1 MGDARDGVPARYR
14 APAVGLSTEILL
26 SSVVTA
32 ALSIAVMEAVRAVG
46 ARRRRRM
53 SQWLEDA
60 PSEREID
67 SVLRRIERR
76 PRPSGQPGPG
86 ALTAA
91 VMTVV
96 LGTAV
101 ATVAISR
108 AEGGLDGFGVAHVAY
123 LTLTVGVPIVGAWV
137 LARTWVAR
145 IRVGERSP
153 GWTGALGAVAMLP
166 AALGYW
172 ASFVA
177 PFDLREDTV
186 SVVVDDPL
194 SGEAPDADEPLT
206 IAVVADI
213 QTDDVGSYER
223 DAVER
228 VTAAAP
234 DLIVVVGDVFQSSR
248 TEWERALPEITDL
261 LATLDAPGGVYVVPG
276 NVDEVDLL
284 ARATEDAGHTFLE
297 NDIVR
302 TSAGG
307 RTVIIGGLEFFYARP
322 EPGRTIA
329 ELEAL
334 PSASDDL
341 RLLLA
346 HSPDAVTEL
355 ADDSSVDLVISG
367 HTHGGQVAIPLFGPP
382 VTATE
387 RVDRDVAAG
396 GLSEV
401 DGNAI
406 YVSTGIGVE
415 RGQAPQVRFLVP
427 PSYGLLTVG

>member
-1 MGDARDGVPARYR
+1 M
-14 APAVGLSTEILL
+14 GLSALILL
-26 SSVVTA
+26 SCVLTA
-32 ALSIAVMEAVRAVG
+32 ALAIAVLEAVRAVG
-46 ARRRRRM
+46 ARRSRRM
-53 SQWLEDA
+53 AQWLEDA

-76 PRPSGQPGPG
+76 PRPPGQPGPG
-86 ALTAA
+86 ALAA
-91 VMTVV
+91 AALTGAVA
-96 LGTAV
+96 TAV

-108 AEGGLDGFGVAHVAY
+108 AEGPLDGFGVAHVAY

-145 IRVGERSP
+145 IRVGDRTP

-166 AALGYW
+166 AVLGYR

-177 PFDLREDTV
+177 PFDLREDAV
-186 SVVVDDPL
+186 SVVVDAPPG
-194 SGEAPDADEPLT
+194 GEAFDEPLT

-213 QTDDVGSYER
+213 QTDGIGTYER
-223 DAVER
+223 AAVER

-234 DLIVVVGDVFQSSR
+234 DLIVVVGDVFQASR
-248 TEWERALPEITDL
+248 PEWEQALPDITDL

-284 ARATEDAGHTFLE
+284 ERATADAGHTFLE
-297 NDIVR
+297 NEIVR
-302 TSAGG
+302 ATAGG

-367 HTHGGQVAIPLFGPP
+367 HSHGGQVAIPVFGPP
-382 VTATE
+382 LTGTE
-387 RVDRDVAAG
+387 RVPRDVAAG

-406 YVSTGIGVE
+406 YVSTGIGHE

-427 PSYGLLTVG
+427 PSYGLLAVE